1 MPHRLL
7 GSELI
12 TWKYIRTE
20 QIIVLCGVILII
32 FLTMCIYLASK
43 CIHTHVVSSSADIQI
58 QVYWSPEMP
67 AEEVRLAWDTAAQI
81 PGVDRLATYTAAQA
95 LNSMQKTLGPDLD
108 LSWMTVQNPLPPTAV
123 LYATISDSVPASH
136 IIEKVHNLSGV
147 EKVHSNPFQVQAA
160 AVWSQLASTI
170 VWPMITVL
178 LATQAVLL
186 ANTVRM
192 SMTKLHG
199 DIHVLRLVGAARWAY
214 HVPILTRMSL
224 LTLLGTGL
232 ALAGAKLIQI
242 RVDMILSAPPFHL
255 GCPFVSWPEMLIIFL
270 GAGLVSV
277 LSSALAIYGQD
288 QV

>member
-1 MPHRLL
+1 
-7 GSELI
+7 
-12 TWKYIRTE
+12 
-20 QIIVLCGVILII
+20 
-32 FLTMCIYLASK
+32 
-43 CIHTHVVSSSADIQI
+43 
-58 QVYWSPEMP
+58 
-67 AEEVRLAWDTAAQI
+67 
-81 PGVDRLATYTAAQA
+81 
-95 LNSMQKTLGPDLD
+95 MQKTLGPDLD
-108 LSWMTVQNPLPPTAV
+108 LSWMTDQNPLPPTAV
-123 LYATISDSVPASH
+123 LYSTISDSVPASN

-147 EKVHSNPFQVQAA
+147 EKVHSNPFQLQAA
-160 AVWSQLASTI
+160 AAWSQLASTV
-170 VWPMITVL
+170 VWPLITVL

-214 HVPILTRMSL
+214 HAPILTRMSL

-255 GCPFVSWPEMLIIFL
+255 GCPFVSWPEVFIIFL
-270 GAGLVSV
+270 GAGLVTI
-277 LSSALAIYGQD
+277 LSSALAIYWQD

>member
-32 FLTMCIYLASK
+32 FLASCVYLASK
-43 CIHTHVVSSSADIQI
+43 CIHTHVVSASSDIQI
-58 QVYWSPEMP
+58 QVYWNPDMP
-67 AEEVRLAWDTAAQI
+67 AEEVSLAWDKAAQI
-81 PGVDRLATYTAAQA
+81 PGVDRLATYTSAQA
-95 LNSMQKTLGPDLD
+95 LSSIQKSLGPDLD
-108 LSWMTVQNPLPPTAV
+108 LSWMTDQNPLPPTAV
-123 LYATISDSVPASH
+123 LYATISDSFPATH
-136 IIEKVHNLSGV
+136 IIQEVHTLSGV

-160 AVWSQLASTI
+160 EMWSQLSSTV
-170 VWPMITVL
+170 VWPLITVL

-192 SMTKLHG
+192 SMAKLHV
-199 DIHVLRLVGAARWAY
+199 DIHVLRLVGATRWAY
-214 HVPILTRMSL
+214 HVPILTRMLL

-232 ALAGAKLIQI
+232 ALGGAKLIQV
-242 RVDMILSAPPFHL
+242 RADKILSAPPFHL
-255 GCPFVSWPEMLIIFL
+255 GCPFLSWPELFIIFL
-270 GAGLVSV
+270 GAGLVTV
-277 LSSALAIYGQD
+277 LSSALAISGQN